1 MKKFQPMKAATLTP
15 EWMPELGYPLMV
27 SPKLDGFRCVVP
39 SDSDNTPH
47 TSNLKPVRNKH
58 IQATFRAASQDLG
71 GLDGELI
78 VGKPTGGSVIN
89 RTSRG
94 VTAASGE
101 PDFTFWVFDDFTH
114 YDAGF
119 EYRWKL
125 AHDAAIDHP
134 WVRIVP
140 HAIVTSEEDMLNLEA
155 KYLAAGYEGVML
167 RDPAAPYKYGR
178 ATEREGSLWKLKRF
192 RDGEMLV
199 TGLEEAELNENV
211 AFKDELGRTKRS
223 TAKAGRRGKGMV
235 GTIHGVDVKTG
246 LPMKCGP
253 GKMTHAERE
262 LYWTFKERLLGQVI
276 TYQVFDYG
284 AVDAARFALFKCIRP
299 AADMTTP

>member
-1 MKKFQPMKAATLTP
+1 MNKPMQPMKAATLTP
-15 EWMPELGYPLMV
+15 EWMPKLRYPLLL

-39 SDSDNTPH
+39 EFSNSTPH
-47 TSNLKPVRNKH
+47 TSNLKPVRNIH
-58 IQATFRAASQDLG
+58 IQKTFQAASEDLG

-78 VGKPTGGSVIN
+78 VGAPTGGSVIN

-94 VTAASGE
+94 VTKVTGE
-101 PDFTFWVFDDFTH
+101 PAFTFWVFDDFTH
-114 YDAGF
+114 PAARF
-119 EYRWKL
+119 EHRWNL
-125 AHDAAIDHP
+125 AAQAAIGRP
-134 WVRIVP
+134 WLKVVP
-140 HAIVTSEEDMLNLEA
+140 HVLVRNEEQLLAREA
-155 KYLAAGYEGVML
+155 QYLASGYEGVML
-167 RDPAAPYKYGR
+167 RTPDGVYKYGR
-178 ATEREGSLWKLKRF
+178 ATEREGTLWKLKRF

-246 LPMKCGP
+246 VAMRCGP
-253 GKMTHAERE
+253 GKMSHAERE

-284 AVDAARFALFKCIRP
+284 AVDAARFPLFKCIRH
-299 AADMTTP
+299 AEDMTP